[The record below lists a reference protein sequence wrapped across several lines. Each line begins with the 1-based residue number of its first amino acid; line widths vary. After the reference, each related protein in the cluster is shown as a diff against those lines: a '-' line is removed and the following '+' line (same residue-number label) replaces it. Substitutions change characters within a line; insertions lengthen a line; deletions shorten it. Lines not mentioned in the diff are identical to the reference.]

1 MIKGLLFALMLLAV
15 GPNSSSQTCRVS
27 FSVVK
32 QDTLKNVTQGLSSN
46 DEKWFQKKLAKKY
59 RDVCYAAP
67 SPSVPFVFLIIV
79 TPDTYHGTRV
89 ETQTSQ
95 QSNPV
100 SGTVTDEEGNTG
112 RYDGTVTTNTTNST
126 TVPYSVDYGIYTLSI
141 ESKSPDGSFKV
152 HHRFQQKGLYT
163 ALYGFIPIGKGHQP
177 VHAVVEDAVKW
188 IHAGGLSDP
197 RQSVAN

>member
-1 MIKGLLFALMLLAV
+1 MRKAAIVVLTALALA
-15 GPNSSSQTCRVS
+15 PISFSQTCTVS

-32 QDTLKNVTQGLSSN
+32 QDTLKNITQGLSAN
-46 DEKWFQKKLAKKY
+46 DEKWFHKKLAKKY
-59 RDVCYAAP
+59 PDICYAAP
-67 SPSVPFVFLIIV
+67 SLSVPFVFLIIV

-89 ETQTSQ
+89 ETETSQ
-95 QSNPV
+95 QTNPV
-100 SGTVTDEEGNTG
+100 SGTVTDQEGNTG
-112 RYDGTVTTNTTNST
+112 RYEGTETTTSKTST
-126 TVPYSVDYGIYTLSI
+126 AVPYSVDYGVYTLSI
-141 ESKSPDGSFKV
+141 ESKSSDGTYRV

-177 VHAVVEDAVKW
+177 VHAVIEDAVKW